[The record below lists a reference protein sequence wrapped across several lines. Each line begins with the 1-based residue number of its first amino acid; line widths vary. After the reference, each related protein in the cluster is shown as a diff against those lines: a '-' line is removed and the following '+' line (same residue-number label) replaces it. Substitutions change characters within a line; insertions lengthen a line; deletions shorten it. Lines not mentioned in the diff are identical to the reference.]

1 MPRHTVY
8 YLVPKDANMVVE
20 LVKYLNSEEAKEW
33 LKAHCQTAANG
44 YLRLQ
49 AHALKEL
56 PLTSFI

>member
-1 MPRHTVY
+1 
-8 YLVPKDANMVVE
+8 MVVE